1 MAKNPPPEGYL
12 FSKAYTYYVFLLLW
26 LLYFFD
32 YIDRMVVVSLFPFL
46 KADWGL
52 TDAQCGAMVSAVYWA
67 IILFSFPISI
77 LIDRWSRKKSIGI
90 MAVLWSMAT
99 AACAFT
105 RNFGQLFAARAAI
118 GIGEAGYAPGGTAMI
133 SALFPEKRR
142 AFMVGIWNASIPLG
156 MAAGI
161 VIGGIIA
168 SRWGWRHAFGIVALP
183 GLIIALLFLFVK
195 DYKTVGLERTVDR
208 ELRESGGHLAARY
221 LPGNSGTDFKS
232 VPELPAVLSDPATK
246 KMTKMDIVRT
256 FAATPSLILTYFGF
270 AGMMF
275 TSISMSTF
283 LPTYF
288 ERVQGFP
295 LQKATLLASGIMLT
309 SIIGSPLGGWIA
321 DTWMKKRIQARLLL
335 PSISA
340 LLTAG
345 LFLTGFSLPTG
356 GMVQYGIFLLAG
368 IASIAW
374 ASSAIAVTQDV
385 VHPGLRAVSY
395 ALCVIT
401 QNLLGSALGPIVTGA
416 FSDRYG
422 ILTALKIAS
431 AMALISFVLFY
442 LGSRYYARDLDKV
455 ERVALTAEE

>member
-1 MAKNPPPEGYL
+1 MAKQPPPEGYL
-12 FSKAYTYYVFLLLW
+12 FSKAYTHYVFLLLW

-90 MAVLWSMAT
+90 MAVLWSLAT
-99 AACAFT
+99 VACAFT

-133 SALFPEKRR
+133 SALYPEKRR

-161 VIGGIIA
+161 VIGGLIA

-183 GLIIALLFLFVK
+183 GLIIALLFFFVR
-195 DYKTVGLERTVDR
+195 DYKTVGLEKTVDR
-208 ELRESGGHLAARY
+208 REAELRGHLAARCP
-221 LPGNSGTDFKS
+221 LNSR
-232 VPELPAVLSDPATK
+232 

-309 SIIGSPLGGWIA
+309 AIIGSPLGGWIA
-321 DTWMKKRIQARLLL
+321 DTWMKKRMNARLLL
-335 PSISA
+335 PSVSA
-340 LLTAG
+340 LLTAV
-345 LFLTGFSLPTG
+345 LFLTGFHLPTG

-401 QNLLGSALGPIVTGA
+401 QNLLGSALGPIVTGL

-422 ILTALKIAS
+422 ILTA
-431 AMALISFVLFY
+431 
-442 LGSRYYARDLDKV
+442 
-455 ERVALTAEE
+455 

>member
-1 MAKNPPPEGYL
+1 MAKQPPPEGYL
-12 FSKAYTYYVFLLLW
+12 FSKGYTNYVFLLLW

-32 YIDRMVVVSLFPFL
+32 YVDRMVVVSLFPFL

-67 IILFSFPISI
+67 IILFSFPVSI

-90 MAVLWSMAT
+90 MAVLWSLAT
-99 AACAFT
+99 AACAVT

-133 SALFPEKRR
+133 SALYPEKRR
-142 AFMVGIWNASIPLG
+142 AFMVGIWNSSIPLG

-161 VIGGIIA
+161 VIGGLIA

-195 DYKTVGLERTVDR
+195 DYKTVGLEKTVDR
-208 ELRESGGHLAARY
+208 DLKELGGHLAARC
-221 LPGNSGTDFKS
+221 PPNS
-232 VPELPAVLSDPATK
+232 AVATTK

-288 ERVQGFP
+288 QRVQGFP
-295 LQKATLLASGIMLT
+295 QQKATLLASGIMLMA
-309 SIIGSPLGGWIA
+309 IIGSPLGGWIA
-321 DTWMKKRIQARLLL
+321 DTWMKRRIQARLLL
-335 PSISA
+335 PSVSA
-340 LLTAG
+340 LLTAV
-345 LFLTGFSLPTG
+345 LFLIGFYLPTG

-368 IASIAW
+368 ISSIAW

-416 FSDRYG
+416 FSDSYG

-431 AMALISFVLFY
+431 AMALISCVLFY

-455 ERVALTAEE
+455 ERVPLTAEE

>member
-1 MAKNPPPEGYL
+1 MAKQPPPEGYL
-12 FSKAYTYYVFLLLW
+12 FSKAYTHYVFLLLW

-52 TDAQCGAMVSAVYWA
+52 TDAQCGAMVSSVYWA

-90 MAVLWSMAT
+90 MAVMWSLAT
-99 AACAFT
+99 AACAVT

-133 SALFPEKRR
+133 SALYPEKRR

-161 VIGGIIA
+161 VIGGLIA

-195 DYKTVGLERTVDR
+195 DYKTVGLEKTVDR
-208 ELRESGGHLAARY
+208 ELKGHLATESS
-221 LPGNSGTDFKS
+221 LDSKS
-232 VPELPAVLSDPATK
+232 VPTVVTTK
-246 KMTKMDIVRT
+246 KMTKMEIVRT

-288 ERVQGFP
+288 QRVHGFP
-295 LQKATLLASGIMLT
+295 LQKATLFASGIMLT
-309 SIIGSPLGGWIA
+309 AIIGSPLGGWIA
-321 DTWMKKRIQARLLL
+321 DTWMKKKIQARLLL
-335 PSISA
+335 PSVSA
-340 LLTAG
+340 LLTAV

-416 FSDRYG
+416 LSDRYG
-422 ILTALKIAS
+422 ILPALKIAS
-431 AMALISFVLFY
+431 AMTLISFVLFY
-442 LGSRYYARDLDKV
+442 LGSRYYVRDLDKV
-455 ERVALTAEE
+455 ERVALTPEE

>member
-1 MAKNPPPEGYL
+1 MAKQPPPEGYL
-12 FSKAYTYYVFLLLW
+12 FSRAYTNYVFLLLW

-90 MAVLWSMAT
+90 MAVLWSLAT

-133 SALFPEKRR
+133 SALYPEKRR

-161 VIGGIIA
+161 VIGGLIA

-183 GLIIALLFLFVK
+183 GLIVALLFLFVR
-195 DYKTVGLERTVDR
+195 DYKTVGLEKTVDR
-208 ELRESGGHLAARY
+208 ELRGPELRGHLAARCP
-221 LPGNSGTDFKS
+221 LNSLNS
-232 VPELPAVLSDPATK
+232 K

-288 ERVQGFP
+288 QRVQGFP

-335 PSISA
+335 PSVSA
-340 LLTAG
+340 LLTAV
-345 LFLTGFSLPTG
+345 LFLTGFYLPSG

>member
-1 MAKNPPPEGYL
+1 MAKQPPPEGYL
-12 FSKAYTYYVFLLLW
+12 FSKAYTHYVFLLLW

-90 MAVLWSMAT
+90 MAVLWSLAT
-99 AACAFT
+99 VACAFT

-133 SALFPEKRR
+133 SALYPEKRR

-161 VIGGIIA
+161 VIGGLIA

-183 GLIIALLFLFVK
+183 GLIIALLFFFVR
-195 DYKTVGLERTVDR
+195 DYKTVGLEKTVDR
-208 ELRESGGHLAARY
+208 REAELRGHLAARCP
-221 LPGNSGTDFKS
+221 LNSR
-232 VPELPAVLSDPATK
+232 

-309 SIIGSPLGGWIA
+309 AIIGSPLGGWIA
-321 DTWMKKRIQARLLL
+321 DTWMKKRMNARLLL
-335 PSISA
+335 PSVSA
-340 LLTAG
+340 LLTAV
-345 LFLTGFSLPTG
+345 LFLTGFHLPTG

-401 QNLLGSALGPIVTGA
+401 QNLLGSALGPIVTGL

-431 AMALISFVLFY
+431 AMALVSFVLFY
-442 LGSRYYARDLDKV
+442 LASRYYARDLDKV
-455 ERVALTAEE
+455 ERVALTADE

>member
-1 MAKNPPPEGYL
+1 MANHPPPEGYL
-12 FSKAYTYYVFLLLW
+12 FSRAYTSYVFLLLW

-67 IILFSFPISI
+67 IVLFSFPASI
-77 LIDRWSRKKSIGI
+77 VIDRWSRKKSIGI
-90 MAVLWSMAT
+90 MAFLWCLAT

-105 RNFGQLFAARAAI
+105 KNFGQLFAARTAI
-118 GIGEAGYAPGGTAMI
+118 GVGEAGYAPGGTAMI
-133 SALFPEKRR
+133 SALYPEKKR
-142 AFMVGIWNASIPLG
+142 ASMVGIWNASIPLG

-161 VIGGIIA
+161 VIGGFIA
-168 SRWGWRHAFGIVALP
+168 ARWGWRHAFGIVALP
-183 GLIIALLFLFVK
+183 GLIVALLFFFVR
-195 DYKTVGLERTVDR
+195 DYRTVGLERTVDR
-208 ELRESGGHLAARY
+208 RETTDAGRAA
-221 LPGNSGTDFKS
+221 
-232 VPELPAVLSDPATK
+232 A
-246 KMTKMDIVRT
+246 KMSKLDIVRA
-256 FAATPSLILTYFGF
+256 FAQTPSLLLTYIGF

-288 ERVQGFP
+288 QRVQGFP

-321 DTWMKKRIQARLLL
+321 DAWMKRKLQARLLV

-340 LLTAG
+340 MLTAA
-345 LFLTGFSLPTG
+345 LFLGGFSLPSG
-356 GMVQYGIFLLAG
+356 GGVQYGIFLLAG

-385 VHPGLRAVSY
+385 VHPGLRAISY
-395 ALCVIT
+395 ALCVVT
-401 QNLLGSALGPIVTGA
+401 QNLLGSALGPVVTGV

-431 AMALISFVLFY
+431 SMAIFSCVLFY
-442 LGSRYYARDLDKV
+442 FGSRFYRRDLDKV
-455 ERVALTAEE
+455 ERVVLTPEK

>member
-1 MAKNPPPEGYL
+1 MTKQSPPEGYL
-12 FSKAYTYYVFLLLW
+12 FSRAYTNYVFLLLW

-52 TDAQCGAMVSAVYWA
+52 TDAQCGAMVSAVYWT
-67 IILFSFPISI
+67 IVLFTFPISI

-90 MAVLWSMAT
+90 MAVLWSLAT
-99 AACAFT
+99 VACAFT

-133 SALFPEKRR
+133 SAIYPEKRR
-142 AFMVGIWNASIPLG
+142 AFVVGIWNASIPLG
-156 MAAGI
+156 MATGI
-161 VIGGIIA
+161 VLGGVIA
-168 SRWGWRHAFGIVALP
+168 SRWGWRHAFGIVAFP
-183 GLIIALLFLFVK
+183 GLIIALLFFFIK
-195 DYKTVGLERTVDR
+195 DYKTVGLKKKLDR
-208 ELRESGGHLAARY
+208 MDAAK
-221 LPGNSGTDFKS
+221 PSSPT
-232 VPELPAVLSDPATK
+232 AK

-256 FAATPSLILTYFGF
+256 FAATPSLLLTYFGF

-309 SIIGSPLGGWIA
+309 SIIGSPLGGWLA
-321 DTWMKKRIQARLLL
+321 DKWMKKRIQARLLL

-345 LFLTGFSLPTG
+345 LFLTGFQMDSG
-356 GMVQYGIFLLAG
+356 GIVQYGIFLLAG
-368 IASIAW
+368 IVSIGW
-374 ASSAIAVTQDV
+374 ASSAIAVTQDL

-395 ALCVIT
+395 GLCVVT

-416 FSDRYG
+416 FSDQYG

-431 AMALISFVLFY
+431 SVALISFVLFY
-442 LGSRYYARDLDKV
+442 LGSRYYKRDLDKV

>member
-1 MAKNPPPEGYL
+1 MAKQPPPEGYL
-12 FSKAYTYYVFLLLW
+12 FSKAYTNYVFLLLW

-99 AACAFT
+99 VACAFT

-133 SALFPEKRR
+133 SALYPEKRR

-161 VIGGIIA
+161 VIGGLIA

-183 GLIIALLFLFVK
+183 GLIIALLFLFVR
-195 DYKTVGLERTVDR
+195 DYKTVGLEKTVDR
-208 ELRESGGHLAARY
+208 SLRGPELRGHLAARCP
-221 LPGNSGTDFKS
+221 LNSLNS
-232 VPELPAVLSDPATK
+232 K

-335 PSISA
+335 PSVSA
-340 LLTAG
+340 LLTAV
-345 LFLTGFSLPTG
+345 LFLTGFYLPTG

-431 AMALISFVLFY
+431 AMSLISFVLFY

>member
-1 MAKNPPPEGYL
+1 MANAPPPEGYL
-12 FSKAYTYYVFLLLW
+12 FSKAYTAYVFLLLW

-32 YIDRMVVVSLFPFL
+32 YVDRMVVVSLFPFL

-77 LIDRWSRKKSIGI
+77 IIDRWSRKKSIGI
-90 MAVLWSMAT
+90 MAVLWSLAT
-99 AACAFT
+99 AACALT
-105 RNFGQLFAARAAI
+105 KNFGQLFAARTAI

-133 SALFPEKRR
+133 SALYPEKRR
-142 AFMVGIWNASIPLG
+142 AFMVGIWNASIPIG

-161 VIGGIIA
+161 VIGGFIA
-168 SRWGWRHAFGIVALP
+168 SHWGWRHAFGIVALP
-183 GLIIALLFLFVK
+183 GLVIALLFFFIK
-195 DYKTVGLERTVDR
+195 DYKTVGLEKTVDR
-208 ELRESGGHLAARY
+208 GWAQKESAPAA
-221 LPGNSGTDFKS
+221 
-232 VPELPAVLSDPATK
+232 K
-246 KMTKMDIVRT
+246 KMSKRDIVRT
-256 FAATPSLILTYFGF
+256 FAGTPSLLLTYFGF

-288 ERVQGFP
+288 QRVQGFP

-309 SIIGSPLGGWIA
+309 SIVGSPLGGWIA
-321 DTWMKKRIQARLLL
+321 DTWMKKRIQARLLV

-340 LLTAG
+340 LLTAV
-345 LFLTGFSLPTG
+345 LFLGGFYLPSG

-401 QNLLGSALGPIVTGA
+401 QNLLGSALGPVVTGA

-422 ILTALKIAS
+422 ILAALKIAS
-431 AMALISFVLFY
+431 MMALISCVLFY
-442 LGSRYYARDLDKV
+442 IGSRFYKRDLDKV
-455 ERVALTAEE
+455 ERIALIPEN

>member
-1 MAKNPPPEGYL
+1 MVKQPPPEGYL
-12 FSKAYTYYVFLLLW
+12 FSRAYTNYVFLLLW

-90 MAVLWSMAT
+90 MAVLWSLAT

-133 SALFPEKRR
+133 SALYPEKRR

-161 VIGGIIA
+161 VIGGLIA

-183 GLIIALLFLFVK
+183 GLIIALLFLFVR
-195 DYKTVGLERTVDR
+195 DYKTVGLEKTVDR
-208 ELRESGGHLAARY
+208 GLRGPELRGHLAARCP
-221 LPGNSGTDFKS
+221 LNSLNS
-232 VPELPAVLSDPATK
+232 K

-288 ERVQGFP
+288 QRVQGFP

-309 SIIGSPLGGWIA
+309 TIIGSPLGGWIA

-335 PSISA
+335 PSVSA
-340 LLTAG
+340 LLTAV
-345 LFLTGFSLPTG
+345 LFLTGFYLPTG

>member
-1 MAKNPPPEGYL
+1 MTKTSPPEGYL
-12 FSKAYTYYVFLLLW
+12 FSKAYTAYVFVLLW

-46 KADWGL
+46 KAEWGL

-67 IILFSFPISI
+67 IILFSFPVSI

-90 MAVLWSMAT
+90 MAVLWSVAT
-99 AACAFT
+99 AACALT
-105 RNFGQLFAARAAI
+105 RNFGQLFAARTAI
-118 GIGEAGYAPGGTAMI
+118 GVGEAGYAPGGTAMI
-133 SALFPEKRR
+133 SALYPEKRR
-142 AFMVGIWNASIPLG
+142 ALMVGIWNASIPIG

-161 VIGGIIA
+161 VLGGFIA

-183 GLIIALLFLFVK
+183 GLAVALLFFFVK
-195 DYKTVGLERTVDR
+195 DYKTVGLEKTFDQ
-208 ELRESGGHLAARY
+208 GGAEKGA
-221 LPGNSGTDFKS
+221 
-232 VPELPAVLSDPATK
+232 VPVTK
-246 KMTKMDIVRT
+246 KMSRAEIVR
-256 FAATPSLILTYFGF
+256 AIAGTPSLLMTYLGF

-288 ERVQGFP
+288 QRVQGFP

-309 SIIGSPLGGWIA
+309 SIVGSPLGGWIA
-321 DTWMKKRIQARLLL
+321 DMWMRKRVQARLLV

-340 LLTAG
+340 LCTAA
-345 LFLTGFSLPTG
+345 LFLGGFHLPSG

-395 ALCVIT
+395 ALCVIV
-401 QNLLGSALGPIVTGA
+401 QNLLGSSLGPVVTGA
-416 FSDRYG
+416 FSDRLG
-422 ILTALKIAS
+422 ILTAMKIAS
-431 AMALISFVLFY
+431 AMALLSCILFY
-442 LGSRYYARDLDKV
+442 VGSRFYQRDLDKV
-455 ERVALTAEE
+455 ERVVLTPES

>member
-1 MAKNPPPEGYL
+1 MAQHPPPEGYL
-12 FSKAYTYYVFLLLW
+12 FSRAYTSYVFLLLW

-67 IILFSFPISI
+67 IVLFSFPASI
-77 LIDRWSRKKSIGI
+77 VIDRWSRKKSIGI
-90 MAVLWSMAT
+90 MAVLWCLAT

-105 RNFGQLFAARAAI
+105 RNFGQLFAARTAI

-133 SALFPEKRR
+133 SALYPEKKR

-161 VIGGIIA
+161 VIGGFIA
-168 SRWGWRHAFGIVALP
+168 SRWGWRHAFGIVAFP
-183 GLIIALLFLFVK
+183 GLIIALLFFFLR
-195 DYKTVGLERTVDR
+195 DYRTVGLEKSVDR
-208 ELRESGGHLAARY
+208 RETTDTGHAA
-221 LPGNSGTDFKS
+221 
-232 VPELPAVLSDPATK
+232 A
-246 KMTKMDIVRT
+246 KMGKRDIVRA
-256 FAATPSLILTYFGF
+256 FAETPSLLLTYIGF

-288 ERVQGFP
+288 QRVQGFP

-321 DTWMKKRIQARLLL
+321 DAWMRRRLQARLLL
-335 PSISA
+335 PAISA
-340 LLTAG
+340 LLTAI
-345 LFLTGFSLPTG
+345 LFLFGFYLPTG
-356 GMVQYGIFLLAG
+356 GFIQYGIFLLAG

-395 ALCVIT
+395 ALCVVT
-401 QNLLGSALGPIVTGA
+401 QNLLGSALGPVVTGA

-431 AMALISFVLFY
+431 SMAIFSCILFY
-442 LGSRYYARDLDKV
+442 LGSRFYRRDLEKV
-455 ERVALTAEE
+455 ERVVLIPES

>member
-1 MAKNPPPEGYL
+1 MAKTPPPEGYL
-12 FSKAYTYYVFLLLW
+12 FSKAYTAYVFLLLW

-77 LIDRWSRKKSIGI
+77 VIDRWSRKKSIGI
-90 MAVLWSMAT
+90 MAVLWSLAT
-99 AACAFT
+99 AACALT
-105 RNFGQLFAARAAI
+105 KNFGQLFAARTAI

-133 SALFPEKRR
+133 SALYPEKKR
-142 AFMVGIWNASIPLG
+142 AFMVGIWNASIPIG

-161 VIGGIIA
+161 VIGGFIA
-168 SRWGWRHAFGIVALP
+168 SQWGWRHAFGIVALP
-183 GLIIALLFLFVK
+183 GLVIALLFFFVK
-195 DYKTVGLERTVDR
+195 DYKTVGLEKTVDR
-208 ELRESGGHLAARY
+208 GKTETMSGPAA
-221 LPGNSGTDFKS
+221 
-232 VPELPAVLSDPATK
+232 K
-246 KMTKMDIVRT
+246 KMSKREIVRA
-256 FAATPSLILTYFGF
+256 FANTPSLLMTYLGF

-288 ERVQGFP
+288 QRVQGFP

-309 SIIGSPLGGWIA
+309 SIVGSPLGGWIA
-321 DTWMKKRIQARLLL
+321 DTWMKKKIQARLLV
-335 PSISA
+335 PAISA
-340 LLTAG
+340 LLTAV
-345 LFLTGFSLPTG
+345 LFLGGFYLPSG

-395 ALCVIT
+395 ALCVVT
-401 QNLLGSALGPIVTGA
+401 QNLLGSSLGPVVTGA

-431 AMALISFVLFY
+431 AMTLISCVLFY
-442 LGSRYYARDLDKV
+442 IGSRFYKRDLDKV
-455 ERVALTAEE
+455 ERIALIPES

>member
-1 MAKNPPPEGYL
+1 MTQHPPPEGYL
-12 FSKAYTYYVFLLLW
+12 FPRSYTSYVFLLLW

-46 KADWGL
+46 KAEWGL

-67 IILFSFPISI
+67 IVLFSFPASI
-77 LIDRWSRKKSIGI
+77 VIDRWSRKKSIGI
-90 MAVLWSMAT
+90 MAVLWCIAT

-105 RNFGQLFAARAAI
+105 KNFGQLFAARTMI

-133 SALFPEKRR
+133 SALYPEKER

-161 VIGGIIA
+161 VIGGFIA
-168 SRWGWRHAFGIVALP
+168 SRWGWRHAFGIVAIP
-183 GLIIALLFLFVK
+183 GLIVALLIFFVR
-195 DYKTVGLERTVDR
+195 DYRTVGLERTVAHR
-208 ELRESGGHLAARY
+208 ETTDTGRAA
-221 LPGNSGTDFKS
+221 T
-232 VPELPAVLSDPATK
+232 
-246 KMTKMDIVRT
+246 KMTKLDILRA
-256 FAATPSLILTYFGF
+256 FARTPSLLLTYIGF

-321 DTWMKKRIQARLLL
+321 DAWMRRRLQARLLL
-335 PSISA
+335 PAVSA
-340 LLTAG
+340 LLTAV
-345 LFLTGFSLPTG
+345 LFLFGFSLPSG
-356 GMVQYGIFLLAG
+356 GFIQYGIFLLAG

-385 VHPGLRAVSY
+385 VHPGLRAISY
-395 ALCVIT
+395 ALCVVT
-401 QNLLGSALGPIVTGA
+401 QNLLGSALGPVVTGA

-431 AMALISFVLFY
+431 AMAIFSCILFY
-442 LGSRYYARDLDKV
+442 LGSRFYRRDLEKV
-455 ERVALTAEE
+455 ERVVLTPEK

>member
-1 MAKNPPPEGYL
+1 MTKLPPPEGYL
-12 FSKAYTYYVFLLLW
+12 FSKAYTGYVFLLLW

-67 IILFSFPISI
+67 IIIFSFPVSI
-77 LIDRWSRKKSIGI
+77 VIDRWSRKKSIGI
-90 MAVLWSMAT
+90 MAVLWSVAT
-99 AACAFT
+99 AACAAT
-105 RNFGQLFAARAAI
+105 KNFGQLFAARAAI
-118 GIGEAGYAPGGTAMI
+118 GLGEAGYAPGGTAMI
-133 SALFPEKRR
+133 SALYPEHKR
-142 AFMVGIWNASIPLG
+142 ALMVGIWNASIPLG

-161 VIGGIIA
+161 VIGGAIA

-183 GLIIALLFLFVK
+183 GLLIALLFFFVK
-195 DYKTVGLERTVDR
+195 DYKTVALERTADR
-208 ELRESGGHLAARY
+208 SAAAHGAGPALKRMS
-221 LPGNSGTDFKS
+221 N
-232 VPELPAVLSDPATK
+232 PEIA
-246 KMTKMDIVRT
+246 RT
-256 FAATPSLILTYFGF
+256 FARTPSLLLTYLGF

-288 ERVQGFP
+288 QRIQGFP

-309 SIIGSPLGGWIA
+309 SIVGSPLGGWIA
-321 DTWMKKRIQARLLL
+321 DAWMKKRVQARLLL
-335 PSISA
+335 PALSA
-340 LLTAG
+340 LLTAA
-345 LFLTGFSLPTG
+345 LFLGGFHLPSG
-356 GMVQYGIFLLAG
+356 GPFQYGVFLLAG

-395 ALCVIT
+395 ALCVVT
-401 QNLLGSALGPIVTGA
+401 QNLLGSALGPVVTGA
-416 FSDRYG
+416 LSDRYG

-431 AMALISFVLFY
+431 AMALISCVLFT
-442 LGSRYYARDLDKV
+442 LGSRFYRRDLEKV
-455 ERVALTAEE
+455 ERVVLTPENGRS

>member
-1 MAKNPPPEGYL
+1 MAKQSPPEGYL
-12 FSKAYTYYVFLLLW
+12 FSKGYTNYVFLLLW

-32 YIDRMVVVSLFPFL
+32 YVDRMVVVSLFPFL
-46 KADWGL
+46 KTDWGL

-90 MAVLWSMAT
+90 MAVLWSLAT

-133 SALFPEKRR
+133 SALYPEKRR
-142 AFMVGIWNASIPLG
+142 AFMVGIWNSSIPLG

-161 VIGGIIA
+161 VIGGLIA

-183 GLIIALLFLFVK
+183 GLIIALLFFFVK
-195 DYKTVGLERTVDR
+195 DYKTVGLEKTV
-208 ELRESGGHLAARY
+208 ELGGHLAARC
-221 LPGNSGTDFKS
+221 PPNSLNS
-232 VPELPAVLSDPATK
+232 K

-309 SIIGSPLGGWIA
+309 AIIGSPLGGWIA
-321 DTWMKKRIQARLLL
+321 DTWMKKKIQARLLL
-335 PSISA
+335 PSVSA
-340 LLTAG
+340 LLTAV
-345 LFLTGFSLPTG
+345 LFLTGFHLFSG

-374 ASSAIAVTQDV
+374 ASSAISVTQDV

-431 AMALISFVLFY
+431 AMSLISCILFY
-442 LGSRYYARDLDKV
+442 LGSLHYKRDLDKV

>member
-1 MAKNPPPEGYL
+1 MPKQPPPEGYL
-12 FSKAYTYYVFLLLW
+12 FSKAYTNYVFLLLW

-32 YIDRMVVVSLFPFL
+32 YVDRMVVVSLFPFL
-46 KADWGL
+46 KSDWGL

-90 MAVLWSMAT
+90 MAVLWSLAT

-133 SALFPEKRR
+133 SALYPEKRR
-142 AFMVGIWNASIPLG
+142 AFMVGIWNSSIPLG

-161 VIGGIIA
+161 VIGGLIA

-195 DYKTVGLERTVDR
+195 DYKTVGLEKTVDR
-208 ELRESGGHLAARY
+208 EHNGSA
-221 LPGNSGTDFKS
+221 GTDLKS
-232 VPELPAVLSDPATK
+232 LPQITGPATK

-288 ERVQGFP
+288 QRVHGFP

-309 SIIGSPLGGWIA
+309 AIVGSPLGGWIA

-340 LLTAG
+340 LLTAA

-395 ALCVIT
+395 ALCVIV

-416 FSDRYG
+416 FSDAYG
-422 ILTALKIAS
+422 ILTALKFAS
-431 AMALISFVLFY
+431 AMALISCVLFY
-442 LGSRYYARDLDKV
+442 LGSRYYTRDLEKV
-455 ERVALTAEE
+455 ERVPLTAEE

>member
-1 MAKNPPPEGYL
+1 MAKQPPPEGYL
-12 FSKAYTYYVFLLLW
+12 FSRAYTNYVFLLLW

-46 KADWGL
+46 KTDWGL

-90 MAVLWSMAT
+90 MAVLWSLAT
-99 AACAFT
+99 AACALT

-133 SALFPEKRR
+133 SALYPEKRR

-161 VIGGIIA
+161 VIGGVIA

-183 GLIIALLFLFVK
+183 GLIIALLFLFVR
-195 DYKTVGLERTVDR
+195 DYKTVGLEKTVDR
-208 ELRESGGHLAARY
+208 SF
-221 LPGNSGTDFKS
+221 SGTDFKS
-232 VPELPAVLSDPATK
+232 VLAESSPATK

-288 ERVQGFP
+288 QRVQGFP
-295 LQKATLLASGIMLT
+295 MQKATLLASGIMLT

-335 PSISA
+335 PSASA
-340 LLTAG
+340 LLTAA
-345 LFLTGFSLPTG
+345 LFLTGFHLFSG

-431 AMALISFVLFY
+431 AMPLISFVLFY

>member
-1 MAKNPPPEGYL
+1 MAHPPPPAGYL
-12 FSKAYTYYVFLLLW
+12 FSRGYTAYVFFLLW

-67 IILFSFPISI
+67 IVLFSFPASI

-90 MAVLWSMAT
+90 MAVLWCLAT

-105 RNFGQLFAARAAI
+105 KNFTQLFAARTAI

-133 SALFPEKRR
+133 SALYPEKKR

-161 VIGGIIA
+161 LIGGFIA
-168 SRWGWRHAFGIVALP
+168 ARWGWRHAFGIVAIP
-183 GLIIALLFLFVK
+183 GLLVALLFFFVR
-195 DYKTVGLERTVDR
+195 DYRTVA
-208 ELRESGGHLAARY
+208 LG
-221 LPGNSGTDFKS
+221 KS
-232 VPELPAVLSDPATK
+232 VEARGTADAGRAATGMSK
-246 KMTKMDIVRT
+246 RDIVRL
-256 FAATPSLILTYFGF
+256 FARTPSLLLTYLGF

-288 ERVQGFP
+288 QRVQGVP
-295 LQKATLLASGIMLT
+295 LERATLLASGIMLT
-309 SIIGSPLGGWIA
+309 AIVGSPLGGWIA
-321 DTWMKKRIQARLLL
+321 DAWMKKRVEARLLL
-335 PSISA
+335 PALSA
-340 LLTAG
+340 LLTAV
-345 LFLTGFSLPTG
+345 LFLAGFNLPTG
-356 GMVQYGIFLLAG
+356 GVVQYGIFLLAG

-395 ALCVIT
+395 ALCVVT
-401 QNLLGSALGPIVTGA
+401 QNLLGSALGPVVTGLL
-416 FSDRYG
+416 SDRYG

-431 AMALISFVLFY
+431 ALAILSCILFTV
-442 LGSRYYARDLDKV
+442 GSRFYRRDLEKV
-455 ERVALTAEE
+455 ERVALVPEGRDTGGSREARSAEAVS

>member
-1 MAKNPPPEGYL
+1 MTKTSPPEGYL
-12 FSKAYTYYVFLLLW
+12 FSKAYTAYVFLLLW
-26 LLYFFD
+26 FLYFFD
-32 YIDRMVVVSLFPFL
+32 YVDRMVVVSLFPYL

-67 IILFSFPISI
+67 IILFSFPVSI
-77 LIDRWSRKKSIGI
+77 VIDRWSRKKSIGI
-90 MAVLWSMAT
+90 MALLWSLAT
-99 AACAFT
+99 AACALT
-105 RNFGQLFAARAAI
+105 KNFGQLFAARTAI
-118 GIGEAGYAPGGTAMI
+118 GLGEAGYAPGGTAMI
-133 SALFPEKRR
+133 SALYPEKKR
-142 AFMVGIWNASIPLG
+142 AFMVGIWNASIPIG

-161 VIGGIIA
+161 VIGGFIA
-168 SRWGWRHAFGIVALP
+168 SHWGWRHAFGIVALP
-183 GLIIALLFLFVK
+183 GLVIALLFFFIK
-195 DYKTVGLERTVDR
+195 DYKTVGLEKTVDR
-208 ELRESGGHLAARY
+208 RQAEKE
-221 LPGNSGTDFKS
+221 
-232 VPELPAVLSDPATK
+232 SDPVTK
-246 KMTKMDIVRT
+246 RMSKRDIVRA
-256 FAATPSLILTYFGF
+256 FAGTPSLLMTYFGF

-288 ERVQGFP
+288 QRVQGFP

-309 SIIGSPLGGWIA
+309 SIVGSPLGGWIA
-321 DTWMKKRIQARLLL
+321 DTWMKKKIQARLLV

-340 LLTAG
+340 LLTAV
-345 LFLTGFSLPTG
+345 LFLGGFYLPSG

-401 QNLLGSALGPIVTGA
+401 QNLLGSALGPVVTGA
-416 FSDRYG
+416 FSDRFG

-431 AMALISFVLFY
+431 AMALISCVLFY
-442 LGSRYYARDLDKV
+442 IGSHYYKRDLDKV
-455 ERVALTAEE
+455 ERVALTPES

>member
-1 MAKNPPPEGYL
+1 MPKQPPPEGYL
-12 FSKAYTYYVFLLLW
+12 FSKAYTNYVFLLLW

-32 YIDRMVVVSLFPFL
+32 YVDRMVVVSLFPFL
-46 KADWGL
+46 KSDWGL

-90 MAVLWSMAT
+90 MAILWSLAT

-105 RNFGQLFAARAAI
+105 RNFGQLFVARAAI

-133 SALFPEKRR
+133 SALYPEKRR
-142 AFMVGIWNASIPLG
+142 AFMVGIWNSSIPLG

-161 VIGGIIA
+161 VIGGLIA
-168 SRWGWRHAFGIVALP
+168 SHWGWRHAFGIVALP

-195 DYKTVGLERTVDR
+195 DYKTVGLEKTVDR
-208 ELRESGGHLAARY
+208 EHTGSA
-221 LPGNSGTDFKS
+221 GTDLKS
-232 VPELPAVLSDPATK
+232 LPQITGPATK

-288 ERVQGFP
+288 QRVHGFP

-309 SIIGSPLGGWIA
+309 AIVGSPLGGWIA

-335 PSISA
+335 PSVSA
-340 LLTAG
+340 LLTAA

-395 ALCVIT
+395 ALCVIV
-401 QNLLGSALGPIVTGA
+401 QNLLGSALGPVVTGA
-416 FSDRYG
+416 FSDAFG
-422 ILTALKIAS
+422 ILTALKFAS
-431 AMALISFVLFY
+431 AMALISCVLFY
-442 LGSRYYARDLDKV
+442 LGSRYYTRDLEKV
-455 ERVALTAEE
+455 ERVPLTAEE